1 MHTLHCNVTGERR
14 KALVKAV
21 SEILDEDAVYLGT
34 PNFSYKVGPCVI
46 NHDGAILFPLSPPF
60 EVEGLREKLRERGFT
75 AAELV
80 EETNQLTV
88 EMPRAGFSEDAY
100 CRLQMI
106 IRSKEKLLKKALGT
120 DSLEIKVLEDRLLFP
135 WFTLHGVRGETH
147 AYTCLVS
154 ALCHMAKS
162 LSRVTA
168 KEREIDNEK
177 FAFRLFLIRLGF
189 VGEQYKGTR
198 KILLKNLS
206 GNSSWKS
213 GYPPVRET
221 QNEGGAPYEK

>member
-1 MHTLHCNVTGERR
+1 MYILHYRVTGERR
-14 KALVKAV
+14 KAQVRAV
-21 SEILDEDAVYLGT
+21 SEILGEDAVYLGA
-34 PNFSYKVGPCVI
+34 PSFSYRVGSCVI
-46 NHDGAILFPLSPPF
+46 DKDGTLILPIPISP
-60 EVEGLREKLRERGFT
+60 EANALREKLQARGFM
-75 AAELV
+75 AVNEP
-80 EETNQLTV
+80 EELTV
-88 EMPRAGFSEDAY
+88 GMPREGFSEEDY
-100 CRLQMI
+100 SKLQMI
-106 IRSKEKLLKKALGT
+106 VRSKEKLLKKALGT

-147 AYTCLVS
+147 AYVCLVT
-154 ALCHMAKS
+154 ALCRMAKS

-189 VGEQYKGTR
+189 VGEQHKVTR

-213 GYPPVRET
+213 GHPPVRET
-221 QNEGGAPYEK
+221 QNEGGAPYGK

>member
-1 MHTLHCNVTGERR
+1 M
-14 KALVKAV
+14 
-21 SEILDEDAVYLGT
+21 
-34 PNFSYKVGPCVI
+34 GPYVI
-46 NHDGAILFPLSPPF
+46 DKDGAVVLPIPIPP
-60 EVEGLREKLRERGFT
+60 EADVLQEKLRARGFT
-75 AAELV
+75 AADPVNEP
-80 EETNQLTV
+80 EELTV
-88 EMPRAGFSEDAY
+88 GMPREGFSEEDY
-100 CRLQMI
+100 SKLQMI

-135 WFTLHGVRGETH
+135 WFTLHGVRAETH
-147 AYTCLVS
+147 AYTCQVS